1 MQALIRAAAV
11 GALILAGTAGAATA
25 VQAQTPAPAVSGA
38 DTLFRATTL
47 NLSAFGEV
55 RRAPDMATITLGVQT
70 EATTAAEAMA
80 ANAARMNRVIATLKK
95 SGVAA
100 RDLQTSGLSLSPQYV
115 YQENL
120 PPRLTGYQASN
131 QVTVTVRDL
140 SRLGEVVDASVQ
152 SGASNVGGVSFGLDD
167 TGAAEDQA
175 RLKAAKALQARAE
188 LYARAMGYRVIR
200 LVTLSERGGYSPP
213 PPMPMMAFAKAERA
227 DSTPVE
233 AGEMRVRIDLS
244 ATFEMSR

>member
-1 MQALIRAAAV
+1 MQALIRAAVV
-11 GALILAGTAGAATA
+11 GGLILAGATGAANA

-38 DTLFRATTL
+38 DSLFRATTL

-80 ANAARMNRVIATLKK
+80 ANAARMARVIATLKRG
-95 SGVAA
+95 GVAS

-140 SRLGEVVDASVQ
+140 SRLGEVLDASVQ

-167 TGAAEDQA
+167 AGAAEDQA
-175 RLKAAKALQARAE
+175 RLKAAKALQARAD
-188 LYARAMGYRVIR
+188 LYAKAMGYRVIR
-200 LVTLSERGGYSPP
+200 LISLNEGGGYSPA
-213 PPMPMMAFAKAERA
+213 PPMPMMAFAKAERG

-233 AGEMRVRIDLS
+233 AGEMRVRMDLS
-244 ATFEMSR
+244 ATFELSR